1 MKVKEKRVMKNTTS
15 RVIGATMV
23 LPRISALLLAVAG
36 SLVFSASAQADQVR
50 ADYLSFQG
58 ATIDT
63 NTGIG
68 GAGLFTFDR
77 DALLGTDTGPE
88 FAGTLV
94 TNGGPNNLGGNDD
107 FFYAF
112 DLEPNEQLID
122 PHTYN
127 VMSLENAPVSG
138 VTGAMAAAAA
148 QDLRILF
155 GNVFPDFSQSL
166 TTQNAIALQIAVYEI
181 ANEKSAFGYDV
192 SNGDLSFN
200 NNLAELNIAQVW
212 LDNISDGIWTTEAVG
227 LIALTD
233 TSTGKGQ
240 DFVAQVVPI
249 PAAVWLF
256 GSGLVGLVAVA
267 RRRKV

>member
-1 MKVKEKRVMKNTTS
+1 
-15 RVIGATMV
+15 MV

-50 ADYLSFQG
+50 ADFLSFQG

-63 NTGIG
+63 NTLDG

-77 DALLGTDTGPE
+77 DALLITDTGPE

-94 TNGGPNNLGGNDD
+94 TNGGPTNLAGDD
-107 FFYAF
+107 DVFYAF
-112 DLEPNEQLID
+112 DLEPNEHLID
-122 PHTYN
+122 PHTYD

-138 VTGAMAAAAA
+138 VTGAMGAAAA

-181 ANEKSAFGYDV
+181 ANEKTDPSYNV
-192 SNGDLSFN
+192 LTGDLFFN
-200 NNLAELNIAQVW
+200 NNVTERNIAQGW
-212 LDNISDGIWTTEAVG
+212 LDNITNGTWTTEAVG

-233 TSTGKGQ
+233 TSTGNGQ
-240 DFVAQVVPI
+240 DFVVQVVPI

>member
-1 MKVKEKRVMKNTTS
+1 MKNMTN
-15 RVIGATMV
+15 RVIGTAMV

-58 ATIDT
+58 EKIFT
-63 NTGIG
+63 NTGNG

-122 PHTYN
+122 PHTYD

-138 VTGAMAAAAA
+138 VNGAMGALSA
-148 QDLRILF
+148 QHLRILF

-166 TTQNAIALQIAVYEI
+166 TTSNAIALQIAVYEI
-181 ANEKSAFGYDV
+181 ANEDFVINGYNV
-192 SNGDLSFN
+192 SNGDLIFN
-200 NNLAELNIAQVW
+200 NIANDPERTIAQGW
-212 LDNISDGIWTTEAVG
+212 LDNITNSIWTTEAVG

-233 TSTGKGQ
+233 TSTGAGQ
-240 DFVAQVVPI
+240 DFVVQVVPI